1 MDTVLLSRLQI
12 AITFAYHF
20 IFVPITL
27 GSSLFLAILET
38 RYVRTGKVIYKQMTK
53 YWSKIFLIN
62 FGLGIVTGILQEFHL
77 GMNWAEYS
85 RFVGDIIGAPLALDA
100 LLAFFL
106 ESTFIGIWIF
116 GWDKLSKRLHL
127 ACIWLVAIGTHLSGY
142 FILIAN
148 SFMHNPVGYGM
159 EGERLIMASPGKMAL
174 NPYLWH
180 QFPHVVTAGITTAGF
195 LYLSF
200 SAWHLLQKDPERKG
214 FFTRSFRLAATFA
227 FIGAVLVGLIG
238 HAQGQY
244 LAKVQPLKV
253 MAMEGHWETEQPG
266 SFSVVAL
273 IDQENQENPFDLR
286 IPYALSFL
294 LYNDFS
300 SEVKGIIDLQ
310 AEAEAQYGPGDYIP
324 PVIILY
330 WSLRVMIGFGLLMIL
345 LSGLALW
352 WSIKDKLEER
362 SWLLRI
368 LTFTGLLPILSTTGG
383 WLVAESGRWPW
394 TVRGLQKVE
403 NAVSPNLSPGTIAF
417 TLVVLTLL
425 YGALTIIGV
434 KLAIKHGTAN
444 PLPPQEKGE
453 QR

>member
-1 MDTVLLSRLQI
+1 MDQVLLSRLQI

-27 GSSLFLAILET
+27 GSSLFLALLET
-38 RYVRTGKVIYKQMTK
+38 RYVLTGDVIYKHMVK
-53 YWSKIFLIN
+53 FWAKIFLIN

-85 RFVGDIIGAPLALDA
+85 RFVGDIIGAPLALDS

-116 GWDKLSKRLHL
+116 GWDKLSKGLHL
-127 ACIWLVAIGTHLSGY
+127 ATIWLVAIGTHLSGY

-148 SFMHNPVGYGM
+148 SFMHNPVGYGL
-159 EGERLIMASPGKMAL
+159 EDGRLIMVSPGKMAL

-195 LYLSF
+195 LFLSF
-200 SAWHLLQKDPERKG
+200 SAWHLLQDRNQNHV
-214 FFTRSFRLAATFA
+214 FFQRSFRWAASFA

-253 MAMEGHWETEQPG
+253 AAMEGHWETEQPG
-266 SFSVVAL
+266 SFSVIAW
-273 IDQENQENPFDLR
+273 IDQQNQENPFDLTV
-286 IPYALSFL
+286 PYALSFL

-300 SEVKGIIDLQ
+300 SEVKGLIDLQ
-310 AEAEAQYGPGDYIP
+310 AEAEMQYGPGDYIP
-324 PVIILY
+324 PVVLLY
-330 WSLRVMIGFGLLMIL
+330 WALRVMIGFGLLMIL
-345 LSGLALW
+345 LSGFALYY
-352 WSIKDKLEER
+352 SIKGIINHHTL
-362 SWLLRI
+362 LLRI
-368 LTFTGLLPILSTTGG
+368 LVFTSLLPILSTTAG

-403 NAVSPNLSPGTIAF
+403 NAVSPNLSSGSIVF
-417 TLVVLTLL
+417 TLISLTLL
-425 YGALTIIGV
+425 YGFLTLVGIRLAV
-434 KLAIKHGTAN
+434 KYGRKE
-444 PLPPQEKGE
+444 PPSAASQGGA
-453 QR
+453 

>member
-1 MDTVLLSRLQI
+1 MNPVFLSRLQI

-27 GSSLFLAILET
+27 GSSLFLALLET
-38 RYVRTGKVIYKQMTK
+38 RYVATGDVIYKNMTK
-53 YWSKIFLIN
+53 FWGKIFLIN
-62 FGLGIVTGILQEFHL
+62 FALGIVTGILQEFHL

-106 ESTFIGIWIF
+106 ESTFIGVWIF

-127 ACIWLVAIGTHLSGY
+127 ATIWLVAIGTHLSGY

-148 SFMHNPVGYGM
+148 SFMHNPVGYTVVGDKLNM
-159 EGERLIMASPGKMAL
+159 VSPGKLAL

-200 SAWHLLQKDPERKG
+200 SAWHILHDKDSNQE
-214 FFTRSFRLAATFA
+214 FFKRSFRWAASFA

-253 MAMEGHWETEQPG
+253 AAMEGHWETEQPG
-266 SFSVVAL
+266 SFSVIAW
-273 IDQENQENPFDLR
+273 IDQEKQQNTFDLTV
-286 IPYALSFL
+286 PYALSFL

-300 SEVKGIIDLQ
+300 SEVKGLVDLQ
-310 AEAEAQYGPGDYIP
+310 AEAEEQYGPGDYIP
-324 PVIILY
+324 PVLLLY

-345 LSGLALW
+345 LSGFALYY
-352 WSIKDKLEER
+352 SYRDTISQHTL
-362 SWLLRI
+362 LLRI
-368 LTFTGLLPILSTTGG
+368 LFLTGMLPILSTTAG

-394 TVRGLQKVE
+394 TVRGLQKVVD
-403 NAVSPNLSPGTIAF
+403 AVSPNIGTGMILF
-417 TLVVLTLL
+417 SLVILTLL
-425 YGALTIIGV
+425 YGVLTLVGIR
-434 KLAIKHGTAN
+434 LAIKIGTAD
-444 PLPPQEKGE
+444 PPGTEEKGGA
-453 QR
+453 

>member
-1 MDTVLLSRLQI
+1 MDPVLLSRLQI

-20 IFVPITL
+20 FFVPITL
-27 GSSLFLAILET
+27 GSSLFLALLET
-38 RYVRTGKVIYKQMTK
+38 RYVRTGDVIYKNMVK
-53 YWSKIFLIN
+53 FWSKIFLIN

-85 RFVGDIIGAPLALDA
+85 RFVGDIIGAPLALDS
-100 LLAFFL
+100 LIAFFL

-116 GWDKLSKRLHL
+116 GWEKLSKQLHL
-127 ACIWLVAIGTHLSGY
+127 VTIWLVALGTHISGY

-148 SFMHNPVGYGM
+148 SFMHNPVGFGM
-159 EGERLIMASPGKMAL
+159 EESRLVMTSPLQLAG

-180 QFPHVVTAGITTAGF
+180 QFPHVVAAGITTAGF

-200 SAWHLLQKDPERKG
+200 SAWHLLQNKPENRE
-214 FFTRSFRLAATFA
+214 FFQRSFRWAASFA
-227 FIGAVLVGLIG
+227 FIGAVAVGLIG
-238 HAQGQY
+238 HAQGQF

-253 MAMEGHWETEQPG
+253 AAMEGHWETEQPG
-266 SFSVVAL
+266 SFSVIAL
-273 IDQENQENPFDLR
+273 IDQENQENTFDLTV
-286 IPYALSFL
+286 PYALSFL

-310 AEAEAQYGPGDYIP
+310 AEAEALYGPGDYIP
-324 PVIILY
+324 PVTLLY

-345 LSGLALW
+345 LSGLALY
-352 WSIKDKLEER
+352 WSIKGIIQKHT
-362 SWLLRI
+362 LLLKN

-403 NAVSPNLSPGTIAF
+403 NAISPNVGQGSLVI
-417 TLVVLTLL
+417 TLVTLTTL
-425 YGALTIIGV
+425 YGILTAIGV
-434 KLAIKHGTAN
+434 YLALEHGKKD
-444 PLPPQEKGE
+444 PPGLEVKGE
-453 QR
+453 